1 MKSYPEAVK
10 RTFANHYLKW
20 GIMLSDVVIDAS
32 QCPVINKSGWEIKF
46 VEGED
51 NKGKYYEFY
60 ATHRQKHD
68 QHFIIYENGDEVTL
82 DALTEGFDYNPSIA
96 GSHEEQKA
104 LFVESNRE
112 IYKHLK
118 EVGLL

>member
-1 MKSYPEAVK
+1 VIKKS
-10 RTFANHYLKW
+10 
-20 GIMLSDVVIDAS
+20 D
-32 QCPVINKSGWEIKF
+32 WEIKF
-46 VEGED
+46 VENRDE
-51 NKGKYYEFY
+51 KGHYYEFY
-60 ATHRQKHD
+60 ATHPKIHD
-68 QHFIIYENGDEVTL
+68 QHFIIYHNGDEVTL